1 MPPYIIDTDDN
12 GNFVPGDLEAGINCP
27 KQARTEAHRVLGSMT
42 YYALPDGE
50 HRVLRATVRDKN
62 GQEIY
67 VATVTFAGEW
77 KIPQTA

>member
-1 MPPYIIDTDDN
+1 
-12 GNFVPGDLEAGINCP
+12 
-27 KQARTEAHRVLGSMT
+27 MT